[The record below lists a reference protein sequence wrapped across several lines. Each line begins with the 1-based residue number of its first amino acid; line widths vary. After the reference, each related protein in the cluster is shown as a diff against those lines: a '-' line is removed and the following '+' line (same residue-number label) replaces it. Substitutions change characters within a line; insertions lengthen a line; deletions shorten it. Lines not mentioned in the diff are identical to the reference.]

1 MSKGI
6 DTHRGNQQMT
16 RPVDDAPFTDLEI
29 ASLRQMFWDSSY
41 KVYLI
46 LDRAR
51 APEVGELIA
60 SAICKHQTLYGG
72 KLAERLEE
80 FGPELLEIDEKQPVT
95 KTFATKGWGQAW
107 GVVVLSRYDFDSVRN
122 LLRRLLGVELPDGG
136 KALFR
141 FYDPR
146 VLRTFLPTCNKEERE
161 SFFGNVIHSFFLE
174 DSTGELSLEFT
185 AANTVRSRPPLRFLF
200 EEEHPAT
207 QTQT

>member
-1 MSKGI
+1 MAS
-6 DTHRGNQQMT
+6 
-16 RPVDDAPFTDLEI
+16 PVDDAPFAENEI
-29 ASLRQMFWDSSY
+29 STLRQLFWESSY

-51 APEVGELIA
+51 APEIGALIA
-60 SAICKHQTLYGG
+60 TATCKHQTLYGG

-80 FGPELLEIDEKQPVT
+80 FGPELLEIDKTQPIARA
-95 KTFATKGWGQAW
+95 FATMGWEQAW

-146 VLRTFLPTCNKEERE
+146 VFRTFLPTCTKEERS
-161 SFFGNVIHSFFLE
+161 SFFGNVIHSYVLE
-174 DSTGELSLEFT
+174 DSTGEMSLEFT
-185 AANTVRSRPPLRFLF
+185 ANSVHSHPPLRFLF
-200 EEEHPAT
+200 SEERPET
-207 QTQT
+207 QA